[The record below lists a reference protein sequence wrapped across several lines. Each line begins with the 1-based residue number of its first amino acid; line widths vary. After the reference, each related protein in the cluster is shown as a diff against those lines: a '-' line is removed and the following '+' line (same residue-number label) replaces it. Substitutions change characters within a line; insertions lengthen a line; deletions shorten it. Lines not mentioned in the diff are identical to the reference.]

1 MCWGAY
7 RRAAHEYIS
16 TYVMSYQRCAG
27 VHIDVLH
34 MNTYVHMSCHV
45 VRKGVLGCIKACA
58 HEYMCHDED
67 LASH

>member
-1 MCWGAY
+1 MN
-7 RRAAHEYIS
+7 